1 VENARRLGPLDRILV
16 SMELSGLVRAGVV
29 VPVPVDP
36 AGRSGPTRRQAA
48 GAEWRRTS
56 KGRYVP
62 AYVDPALPA
71 QRIVEAAVL
80 LPGHGAVTGWAGLH
94 WAGGRW
100 FDGLRT
106 DGRSALRVPLALGRN
121 RVVRPQPGIWLSE
134 EWLDPAEVVRIDG
147 LPATVHAR
155 SVCFEVRHARSLEQA
170 VTVVDM
176 AAFSDLASIEEIR
189 VHAQRHLFGRPHV
202 SRIARALDLAD
213 ENAWSPREVSMR
225 LAWSREHPRPRCN
238 VPVFAPDGSHLLT
251 PDLFDPD
258 HGVLGEYDG
267 LVHVS
272 TGRLVRDLEREEL
285 ARDLGLELVTMVAAD
300 NTDQSGFLSRLDA
313 AYRRAARRPSSGS
326 WTFEQPSWWVDT
338 STVERRR
345 ALSESQRA
353 RWLMRQVARP

>member
-1 VENARRLGPLDRILV
+1 
-16 SMELSGLVRAGVV
+16 MKLSGLVRDGVV

-36 AGRSGPTRRQAA
+36 SGRSGPTRRQAA
-48 GAEWRRTS
+48 GEEWRRTS

-100 FDGLRT
+100 FDGLGP
-106 DGRSALRVPLALGRN
+106 DGRTALPVPLALGRN
-121 RVVRPQPGIWLSE
+121 RVVRPRPGLALSE

-147 LPATVHAR
+147 LPATAHAR
-155 SVCFEVRHARSLEQA
+155 SVCFEVRRARSLAQA
-170 VTVVDM
+170 VTAVDM

-189 VHAQRHLFGRPHV
+189 RHAQRHLQGRPHV

-225 LAWSREHPRPRCN
+225 LAWSREHPRPLCN
-238 VPVFAPDGSHLLT
+238 VPIFAPDGSHLLT

-258 HGVLGEYDG
+258 HGVIGEYDG
-267 LVHVS
+267 LVHVGN
-272 TGRLVRDLEREEL
+272 GRLVRDLEREEL

-300 NTDQSGFLSRLDA
+300 NTDQRAFLSRLAA
-313 AYRRAARRPSSGS
+313 AYRRADGRRSRGS
-326 WTFEQPSWWVDT
+326 WTLDQPGWWIDT

-345 ALSESQRA
+345 ALSEAQRA
-353 RWLMRQVARP
+353 RWLPRQVARP